1 MLPVIALVGRPNV
14 GKSTLYNVLTKSRDA
29 LVADSPGLTRDRK
42 YGHAQYNDKTYILID
57 TGGLSGES
65 EELDQH
71 MAKQTLQ
78 AIDEANL
85 VIFMVDGRAGLTAG
99 DEGIARQLR
108 RLGKN
113 IHLVVNKTDGIDA
126 EQSQLEFAK
135 LGFSES
141 YPIAASHK
149 KGVPSLIDKLL
160 SDWPEWE
167 TEEDGKHRGIKV
179 AIVGKPNV
187 GKSTLVNRM
196 LGEERVVA
204 MDMPGTTRDS
214 IYIPFEHDGKEY
226 TLIDTAGV
234 RRQKK
239 VKETIEKF
247 SVIKTLQS
255 VDESNV
261 TIIMIDAREGISDQD
276 LHLLGFAIDSG
287 RALIIAI
294 NKWDG
299 MTEYDKEKVKED
311 ILRRL
316 SFVQFA
322 EIFYISALHG
332 SGVGVLYKAI
342 NKAYASATR
351 NLSTSDLTRILDT
364 AVQAH
369 QPPVVRGRRIK
380 LRYAHQGGMNPPIVV
395 IHGNQTDLVPKS
407 YVRYLMNHFIDALR
421 LKGTPMRLEFKTG
434 ANPFAERVAASKP
447 RKGPGKKVFGKTHR
461 KKLNQKTREHS
472 RHK

>member
-14 GKSTLYNVLTKSRDA
+14 GKSTLFNVLTRSRDA
-29 LVADSPGLTRDRK
+29 LVADYPGLTRDRK
-42 YGHAQYNDKTYILID
+42 YGHGSYDDKSYILID

-65 EELDQH
+65 EELDEH
-71 MAKQTLQ
+71 MARQTLL

-85 VIFMVDGRAGLTAG
+85 VLLLVDGRSGITAA
-99 DEGIARQLR
+99 DESIARQIR

-113 IHLVVNKTDGIDA
+113 IHLVINKTDGIDIA
-126 EQSQLEFAK
+126 HAQSDFAS
-135 LGFSES
+135 LGFPES
-141 YPIAASHK
+141 YPIAAAHK
-149 KGVPSLIDKLL
+149 KGVAQLVDKLL

-167 TEEDGKHRGIKV
+167 LDLDKYKGIKV

-214 IYIPFEHDGKEY
+214 IYIPFEHEGREY

-239 VKETIEKF
+239 VKETVEKF
-247 SVIKTLQS
+247 SVIKTLQA
-255 VDESNV
+255 VDQSNV
-261 TIIMIDAREGISDQD
+261 TIVMIDAREGISDQD
-276 LHLLGFAIDSG
+276 LHLLGYAIDSG

-299 MTEYDKEKVKED
+299 MDDYDKEKIKED
-311 ILRRL
+311 LERRL
-316 SFVQFA
+316 SFIQFA
-322 EIFYISALHG
+322 DIYFISALHG
-332 SGVGVLYKAI
+332 SNVGLLYRAI
-342 NKAYASATR
+342 NKAYAAATK
-351 NLSTSDLTRILDT
+351 NLSTSELTRILDNAT
-364 AVQAH
+364 QAH
-369 QPPVVRGRRIK
+369 QPPTIRGRRIK
-380 LRYAHQGGMNPPIVV
+380 LRYAHQGGMNPPIIV

-407 YVRYLMNHFIDALR
+407 YSRYLMNHFIDALR

-434 ANPFAERVAASKP
+434 DNPYA
-447 RKGPGKKVFGKTHR
+447 KGTVSTRRTVKKPGKKVF
-461 KKLNQKTREHS
+461 KKPPKKKVSRKTREHS

>member
-65 EELDQH
+65 EELDQQ
-71 MAKQTLQ
+71 MAKQTLL
-78 AIDEANL
+78 AIEEANL

-99 DEGIARQLR
+99 DEGIAKQLR

-113 IHLVVNKTDGIDA
+113 IQLVVNKTDGIDID
-126 EQSQLEFAK
+126 QSMLEFTK
-135 LGFSES
+135 LGFSDS
-141 YPIAASHK
+141 HPIAASHK

-160 SDWPEWE
+160 CDWPEWKSE
-167 TEEDGKHRGIKV
+167 NEGKYRGIKV

-214 IYIPFEHDGKEY
+214 IYIPFEHAGKEY

-234 RRQKK
+234 RRQNK

-261 TIIMIDAREGISDQD
+261 TIIMVDAREGISDQD

-322 EIFYISALHG
+322 EIYYISALHG

-342 NKAYASATR
+342 DKAYASAMKKLPTPE
-351 NLSTSDLTRILDT
+351 LTRMLNN

-380 LRYAHQGGMNPPIVV
+380 LRYAHQGGMNPPIII

-407 YVRYLMNHFIDALR
+407 YVRYLMNHFIDVLR
-421 LKGTPMRLEFKTG
+421 LTGTPMRLEFKTSD
-434 ANPFAERVAASKP
+434 NPFVERAAPSRTLKQTGK
-447 RKGPGKKVFGKTHR
+447 RVFKKGQRNKST
-461 KKLNQKTREHS
+461 QKTREHS

>member
-42 YGHAQYNDKTYILID
+42 YGHGQYNEKTYILID

-65 EELDQH
+65 EELDQQ

-85 VIFMVDGRAGLTAG
+85 VIFMVDGRAGLTSG

-113 IHLVVNKTDGIDA
+113 IHLVVNKTDGIDVQ
-126 EQSQLEFAK
+126 QSLIEFAS
-135 LGFSES
+135 LGFADA

-160 SDWPEWE
+160 AQWPEWE
-167 TEEDGKHRGIKV
+167 SETEDKHRGIKV

-214 IYIPFEHDGKEY
+214 IYIPFEHEGREY

-239 VKETIEKF
+239 VKESIEKF

-255 VDESNV
+255 VDQSNV
-261 TIIMIDAREGISDQD
+261 TIIMVDAREGISDQD

-299 MTEYDKEKVKED
+299 MTEYDKERVKED
-311 ILRRL
+311 IQRRL

-342 NKAYASATR
+342 NKAYASATKK
-351 NLSTSDLTRILDT
+351 LSTSELTRMLDN

-369 QPPVVRGRRIK
+369 QPPIVRGRRIK
-380 LRYAHQGGMNPPIVV
+380 LRYAHQGGMNPPIIVV
-395 IHGNQTDLVPKS
+395 HGNQTELLPKA
-407 YVRYLMNHFIDALR
+407 YVRYLMNYFIDVLR

-447 RKGPGKKVFGKTHR
+447 RKKPGKQVFGKSP
-461 KKLNQKTREHS
+461 KKRSSQKTREHS

>member
-42 YGHAQYNDKTYILID
+42 YGHGQYNDKSYILID

-65 EELDQH
+65 EELDQQ

-85 VIFMVDGRAGLTAG
+85 IIFMVDGRAGLTAG
-99 DEGIARQLR
+99 DEGIAKQLR

-113 IHLVVNKTDGIDA
+113 IHLVVNKTDGIDV
-126 EQSQLEFAK
+126 QSSMIEFTR
-135 LGFSES
+135 LGFSEAV
-141 YPIAASHK
+141 PIAASHK
-149 KGVPSLIDKLL
+149 KGVPSLIEKLL

-167 TEEDGKHRGIKV
+167 SDIEDKHRGIKV

-214 IYIPFEHDGKEY
+214 IYIPFEHEGKEY

-287 RALIIAI
+287 RALLIAI

-299 MTEYDKEKVKED
+299 MTEYDKERVKED
-311 ILRRL
+311 IQRRL

-342 NKAYASATR
+342 NKAYASATKK
-351 NLSTSDLTRILDT
+351 LSTSELTRMLDN

-369 QPPVVRGRRIK
+369 QPPIVRGRRIK
-380 LRYAHQGGMNPPIVV
+380 LRYAHQGGMNPPIIVV
-395 IHGNQTDLVPKS
+395 HGNQTELLPKS
-407 YVRYLMNHFIDALR
+407 YVRYLMNHFIDVLR

-434 ANPFAERVAASKP
+434 ANPFAERVAASNPRKKPGKQDFRKKP
-447 RKGPGKKVFGKTHR
+447 RKRST
-461 KKLNQKTREHS
+461 QKTREHS